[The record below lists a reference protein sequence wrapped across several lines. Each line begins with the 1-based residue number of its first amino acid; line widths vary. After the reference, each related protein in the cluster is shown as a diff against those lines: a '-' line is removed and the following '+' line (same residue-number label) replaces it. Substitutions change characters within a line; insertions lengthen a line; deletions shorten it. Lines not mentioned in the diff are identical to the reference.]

1 MLDSHLEPWS
11 RHQFNVDISR
21 CLPPRPAPLPLEPS
35 KEGKVSAGTTLKYL
49 KLSPGLG
56 VYPPLR
62 RGRKGSQDKAHGRCC
77 DSSEPTLRSGRTHAA
92 PRGKAPAALSG
103 PCRAGCERA
112 RPPGRAGGYRG
123 RAGGAAGGFG
133 LAAGRDGVDAPRGS
147 ELESFFL
154 RARREKPRGGS
165 EEGGCSAPGGPSRVP
180 AGEGTG
186 QGGGWGGREA
196 ASSEPPLTRVSLV
209 PAEWVWPGLTS
220 RSSRPPT

>member
-1 MLDSHLEPWS
+1 MSPTS
-11 RHQFNVDISR
+11 
-21 CLPPRPAPLPLEPS
+21 PRTLPLEPS
-35 KEGKVSAGTTLKYL
+35 KEGKVSAGTALKYL

-77 DSSEPTLRSGRTHAA
+77 DSSEPSLRSGRSDAA
-92 PRGKAPAALSG
+92 PRGNAPAALSAAPP

-123 RAGGAAGGFG
+123 GLGGAAGGFG
-133 LAAGRDGVDAPRGS
+133 LAAGRDGLGDPRGS
-147 ELESFFL
+147 EFESFSVPGGKSP
-154 RARREKPRGGS
+154 RAARGRE
-165 EEGGCSAPGGPSRVP
+165 GCSAPGGPSRVP

-186 QGGGWGGREA
+186 RGGREA
-196 ASSEPPLTRVSLV
+196 ALSELPLTRVSLV

-220 RSSRPPT
+220 RSSRLPT